1 MSVLFFHTMRYKVQ
15 DPRNANNDR
24 FVLSK
29 VKTVILYGCSVLV
42 EGCLCTS
49 DLSSLTS
56 LSKRSICLLQILESS
71 SFSATEIQIEAG

>member
-1 MSVLFFHTMRYKVQ
+1 MQ

-56 LSKRSICLLQILESS
+56 LSKRSLLQILESS

>member
-56 LSKRSICLLQILESS
+56 LSKRSLLQILESS

>member
-1 MSVLFFHTMRYKVQ
+1 MLFFHTMRYKVQ

-56 LSKRSICLLQILESS
+56 LSKRSLLQILESS